1 MMDTSQRVPARVLAG
16 AVALA
21 CLAHAIIWSL
31 APLLFLGN
39 LHTDTVEATS
49 WATHWDW
56 GYFKHPPLVVWLFKL
71 VVGLP
76 GSRMLKFLLLAQA
89 TVLASAALIWLTVRI
104 YASQWAAAFGVLV
117 YVASPPATFF
127 ATQVNHNSLSIP
139 FGAAILFLGL
149 RYFEKRRTA
158 DILALGVIAG
168 LALLTKYQTAFF
180 LMTLAVLALV
190 VARFRWV
197 WTDPR
202 GYVGAAL
209 ALAVFAPHLWW
220 DYQHGWR
227 TLLYASADRPLR
239 TIGDFGYS
247 LNELLDGVLMCLVGP
262 LLAWLVVGR
271 PRPALVSDAVS
282 RLGWLLI
289 ATPIAIMVALG
300 FASGQILRQGW
311 LIPLMPGVAV
321 GVALVFARAAEG
333 ITVSPRAI
341 AARAAGV
348 SGALAVAF
356 ALFLLG
362 RAAMGHPVAAY
373 SLDGRDFTG
382 QVQSLWRA
390 RSGGAPIPC
399 LLTPNRSFALATMLY
414 LDPIPSG
421 GDLDPLPDAA
431 AAMAA
436 CRGGGLVLSPEGFA
450 LNEKLDAS
458 TLDRATVSVRPWPA
472 IGAGSWTFRLYF
484 LPAAP

>member
-1 MMDTSQRVPARVLAG
+1 MTDISQRVPARALAG

-21 CLAHAIIWSL
+21 CLAHVAIWTF
-31 APLLFLGN
+31 APLFFLGN

-71 VVGLP
+71 AIAMP
-76 GSRMLKFLLLAQA
+76 GSRMLKFLLLSQA
-89 TVLASAALIWLTVRI
+89 TVALSAYLIWRTVRLYASA
-104 YASQWAAAFGVLV
+104 WAAAVGAIV
-117 YVASPPATFF
+117 YLASPPATFF
-127 ATQVNHNSLSIP
+127 ATQINHNSLSIP
-139 FGAAILFLGL
+139 FGAAILLFGL
-149 RYFEKRRTA
+149 RYFEKRGTA
-158 DILALGVIAG
+158 DILALGAIAG

-190 VARFRWV
+190 VRRFRWV
-197 WTDPR
+197 WSDPR

-209 ALAVFAPHLWW
+209 ALAIFAPHVWW

-227 TLLYASADRPLR
+227 TLMYASADRPLR

-247 LNELLDGVLMCLVGP
+247 LNELLDGLLMCLVGP

-271 PRPALVSDAVS
+271 PRLASVSDDAS

-289 ATPIAIMVALG
+289 AIPIAIMVALG

-311 LIPLMPGVAV
+311 LIPLIPAVAV
-321 GVALVFARAAEG
+321 GVGLVFAPAADTVALAPRVVMARSA
-333 ITVSPRAI
+333 TVSGLLMI
-341 AARAAGV
+341 
-348 SGALAVAF
+348 AF
-356 ALFLLG
+356 AVFLFG
-362 RAAMGHPVAAY
+362 RAATGHPVAAY
-373 SLDGRDFTG
+373 SLDGRDLAR
-382 QVQSLWRA
+382 QVEAAWRA

-414 LDPIPSG
+414 LDPIPAG
-421 GDLDPLPDAA
+421 GDLDPLPDAGA
-431 AAMAA
+431 AVAA
-436 CRGGGLVLSPEGFA
+436 CPGGGLVLSPEGFA

-458 TLDRATVSVRPWPA
+458 KLDRATVRVGPWPA
-472 IGAGSWTFRLYF
+472 IGGGSWTFKLYF
-484 LPAAP
+484 MPAAP